1 MVSECSSGCPLRCGA
16 PDRTPSRRDFLSTSL
31 LACVTTYLAACGD
44 GNIGGVVGST
54 VIIDL
59 TPPPPPNGPLTITLA
74 EFPPLA
80 VDGGIARVDGS
91 SASPIAVTRVNATTF
106 LAFSMICT
114 HAAYRPIGIVPGVG
128 FKCPNHGAEFAS
140 NGSWTGG
147 EGAPDL
153 RQYAVVL
160 DADAGT
166 LRIG

>member
-1 MVSECSSGCPLRCGA
+1 MESQCSSECPLRSGA
-16 PDRTPSRRDFLSTSL
+16 PGRTPSRREFLSASL
-31 LACVTTYLAACGD
+31 LAGVTTFIAACGD
-44 GNIGGVVGST
+44 GNIGGVVGPVVDFDS
-54 VIIDL
+54 
-59 TPPPPPNGPLTITLA
+59 TPPPPPAGPLTILLA

-91 SASPIAVTRVNATTF
+91 SASPIAVTRVNAATY

-114 HAAYRPIGIVPGVG
+114 HAGYRPIGIVAGLG
-128 FKCPNHGAEFAS
+128 FRCPNHGAEFAS

-160 DADAGT
+160 NTDAGT

>member
-1 MVSECSSGCPLRCGA
+1 MGA
-16 PDRTPSRRDFLSTSL
+16 S
-31 LACVTTYLAACGD
+31 
-44 GNIGGVVGST
+44 
-54 VIIDL
+54 IIVDP
-59 TPPPPPNGPLTITLA
+59 TPPPPAEGPLTILLA
-74 EFPPLA
+74 DFPPLT

-91 SASPIAVTRVNATTF
+91 SASPIAVTRVNAGAY

-140 NGSWTGG
+140 NGDWTGG

-160 DADAGT
+160 DVGAGT